1 MTTFKATPDWLEHL
15 SSAVRGTRPP
25 LVPAGGIN
33 PRQLASGRR
42 VAMIVAAMFA
52 MGLID
57 LMFTV
62 TYIRSIGMYEAN
74 PIARHIVLN
83 GSIGALVAF
92 KLVTMAISC
101 GAIYYARRVWKAE
114 VAAWLCAV
122 LLGSLMVHWVNYA
135 HRVESLGYEF
145 VLLMQNEELA
155 GPGWV
160 RLD

>member
-1 MTTFKATPDWLEHL
+1 MTTLKAAPDLVEYL
-15 SSAVRGTRPP
+15 SSTFRGTRS
-25 LVPAGGIN
+25 AIAATQAIS
-33 PRQLASGRR
+33 PRQLASARR
-42 VAMIVAAMFA
+42 TAMIVVAMFI

-83 GSIGALVAF
+83 GSIAQLVVF
-92 KLVTMAISC
+92 KLVTMGISC
-101 GAIYYARRVWKAE
+101 GAIYYARRIWKAE

-145 VLLMQNEELA
+145 VLLMQHEELA

>member
-1 MTTFKATPDWLEHL
+1 MTTFKATPNWVENLTDV
-15 SSAVRGTRPP
+15 VRGTRTS
-25 LVPAGGIN
+25 LALTQAMT
-33 PRQLASGRR
+33 PRQLASARR
-42 VAMIVAAMFA
+42 TGMIVVAMFV
-52 MGLID
+52 MGLLD

-74 PIARHIVLN
+74 PIARHIVQN
-83 GSIGALVAF
+83 GSVGQLVIF
-92 KLVTMAISC
+92 KLFTMGISC
-101 GAIYYARRVWKAE
+101 GAIYYARRLWKAE
-114 VAAWLCAV
+114 VAAWFCALLLC
-122 LLGSLMVHWVNYA
+122 SLMVHWVNYA